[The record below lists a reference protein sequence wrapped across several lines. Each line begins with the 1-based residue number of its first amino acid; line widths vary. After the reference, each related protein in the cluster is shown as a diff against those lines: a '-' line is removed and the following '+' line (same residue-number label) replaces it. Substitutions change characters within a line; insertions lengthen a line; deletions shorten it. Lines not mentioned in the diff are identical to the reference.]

1 MSEHAPH
8 IFDSF
13 QRMWEHS
20 KKRALKGSKAD
31 AQFCLCV
38 LMSMIER
45 NSPAAGPAPPGL
57 PAWIVEE
64 ARDVF
69 DAAIKAGGSLDKG
82 FLLNARRG
90 RNLMDN
96 AERDCLIDRLAQ
108 GFDSLEAFADQA
120 ESLGIPPP
128 KPGDVWT
135 ADALRKAQRA
145 HHRRIKLRLF
155 FPS

>member
-64 ARDVF
+64 ARYVF
-69 DAAIKAGGSLDKG
+69 DAAIKAGWQPRQGLPSQCTQG
-82 FLLNARRG
+82 
-90 RNLMDN
+90 
-96 AERDCLIDRLAQ
+96 AQ
-108 GFDSLEAFADQA
+108 SHG
-120 ESLGIPPP
+120 
-128 KPGDVWT
+128 
-135 ADALRKAQRA
+135 
-145 HHRRIKLRLF
+145 
-155 FPS
+155 